1 MGVQLRLRRVDRSSL
16 RQVRVPGRVTRN
28 TDNLLVPDILLLLA
42 CHQPASYS
50 IIETNQI
57 KMENIGSGSVG
68 VGGPAPVPHHSNY
81 NCDISLV
88 SGRQHQHQSSSSS
101 HSHHLSLHDREKG
114 FSVNHLLELPGQ
126 QAHMYHA
133 GLHDSDLQRTNQ
145 TLGIEQHH
153 RINGQQLKLQEGRT
167 YKQFC
172 KTISPL
178 SHEKVDK

>member
-1 MGVQLRLRRVDRSSL
+1 MTFHPNICRPIGTQLRLRRFDRSSL
-16 RQVRVPGRVTRN
+16 RQLRVPGRVTRN

-88 SGRQHQHQSSSSS
+88 SGRQHQHQSSS

-133 GLHDSDLQRTNQ
+133 GLHDSDLQRANQ
-145 TLGIEQHH
+145 TLGIEHH
-153 RINGQQLKLQEGRT
+153 RINNQQLKLQEGRT
-167 YKQFC
+167 
-172 KTISPL
+172 
-178 SHEKVDK
+178 

>member
-1 MGVQLRLRRVDRSSL
+1 
-16 RQVRVPGRVTRN
+16 
-28 TDNLLVPDILLLLA
+28 
-42 CHQPASYS
+42 
-50 IIETNQI
+50 
-57 KMENIGSGSVG
+57 MENIGSGSVG

-153 RINGQQLKLQEGRT
+153 RINSQQLKLQEGRT
-167 YKQFC
+167 YKQFY

-178 SHEKVDK
+178 SHEKIDK